1 MQDIF
6 SEFDAN
12 AILKLRVNPDV
23 EDRLAWHFDKKGL
36 FSVKSAYKLAV
47 QLRERTHGRDASGSL
62 PGGHSIFRWDKIWS
76 MEVPNKVKMFIW
88 QLVHNTLA
96 VKRNLLRRGLKED
109 PLCPVCH
116 RVDEDSG
123 HLFFKCHA
131 VKECWI
137 ELNLEEQRQILA
149 ISQSGKDMM
158 QKIWSFSAAIQL
170 QVVVFLW
177 RWWSARNKINAGKE
191 GLLAKNSALW

>member
-1 MQDIF
+1 VHDIF

-23 EDRLAWHFDKKGL
+23 EDRLAWYFDKKGL

-47 QLRERTHGRDASGSL
+47 QIRERTWGRDASGSG

-76 MEVPNKVKMFIW
+76 MEVPNKIKMFIW
-88 QLVHNTLA
+88 RLVHNTLA
-96 VKRNLLRRGLKED
+96 VKRNLLRRGLKDD
-109 PLCPVCH
+109 PLCPMCH
-116 RVDEDSG
+116 RFDEDSR

-131 VKECWI
+131 VKEYWR

-149 ISQSGKDMM
+149 TS
-158 QKIWSFSAAIQL
+158 
-170 QVVVFLW
+170 
-177 RWWSARNKINAGKE
+177 
-191 GLLAKNSALW
+191 